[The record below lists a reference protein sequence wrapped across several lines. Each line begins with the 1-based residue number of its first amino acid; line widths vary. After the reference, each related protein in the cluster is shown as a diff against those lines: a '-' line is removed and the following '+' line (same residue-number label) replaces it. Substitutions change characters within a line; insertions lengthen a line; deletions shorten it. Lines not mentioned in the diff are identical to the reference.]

1 MQKTDNQK
9 KTDNPLISK
18 LFIGLVLAIFAAETT
33 VMLAFHFFLETLRLS
48 PLVEGLADSLVLVIS
63 LIPVLYF
70 LFYRPLSSQIARH
83 KQDLAAIQGL
93 KTGYGVII
101 RTAMDGFWLID
112 IKGRILEVNDSY
124 CRLTGYSRQ
133 ELLAMSVFDLRA
145 QEKPEDTKRHI
156 QRIIESGGELF
167 ESKHRCKDG
176 RIVDLDVS
184 VNYLDVEGG
193 RLFAFLRDITGHKK
207 TQRELEEAN
216 AVNSSLIQA
225 IPFGIDIVDE
235 EGNILYLNPRL
246 ESVFGKEAIG
256 KKCWE
261 LYRDDKQQC
270 DDCPLRGGIVSGE
283 TAAIETSR
291 VFGGRSFQISHT
303 GMIYQG
309 KKAILEVFQ
318 DITERKNTAAM
329 LERLGTAV
337 RQTADIVTITD
348 RDGKIE
354 YVNPAFEAQTGYKAE
369 EAVGNTPRLLKSGQ
383 QGRDF
388 YEGLWKTILSGEVFR
403 GVLVNRTKAGRL
415 YYSEKTITPIK
426 DKQGNI
432 TGFVSTEKDITARK
446 TLEEE
451 LTRTNK
457 ELWEL
462 DRLKKEFLNMASHE
476 LRTPIAI
483 VKEGVTQLS
492 EGMAGAIDPKQ
503 KRLSEIS
510 LRNISRLVRV
520 VDNIFEVSEIEFE
533 KPAPKKEW
541 IDIAE
546 LAKSALTDF
555 LPLAKDKGLEIK
567 ENFPP
572 AKVMLSAEKTGIIK
586 VWSNLIS
593 NAVKSTERGHI
604 EIKIVENPDT
614 VECSVSDTGTGVA
627 PENLPKVF
635 DKFQQFNRGFGPGE
649 RGTGLGLAIAKGIVE
664 LHKGKIGAESR
675 LGEGSRFTFVL
686 PKN

>member
-1 MQKTDNQK
+1 M
-9 KTDNPLISK
+9 
-18 LFIGLVLAIFAAETT
+18 
-33 VMLAFHFFLETLRLS
+33 
-48 PLVEGLADSLVLVIS
+48 
-63 LIPVLYF
+63 
-70 LFYRPLSSQIARH
+70 
-83 KQDLAAIQGL
+83 
-93 KTGYGVII
+93 
-101 RTAMDGFWLID
+101 
-112 IKGRILEVNDSY
+112 
-124 CRLTGYSRQ
+124 
-133 ELLAMSVFDLRA
+133 
-145 QEKPEDTKRHI
+145 
-156 QRIIESGGELF
+156 
-167 ESKHRCKDG
+167 
-176 RIVDLDVS
+176 
-184 VNYLDVEGG
+184 
-193 RLFAFLRDITGHKK
+193 
-207 TQRELEEAN
+207 
-216 AVNSSLIQA
+216 
-225 IPFGIDIVDE
+225 
-235 EGNILYLNPRL
+235 
-246 ESVFGKEAIG
+246 
-256 KKCWE
+256 
-261 LYRDDKQQC
+261 
-270 DDCPLRGGIVSGE
+270 
-283 TAAIETSR
+283 
-291 VFGGRSFQISHT
+291 
-303 GMIYQG
+303 
-309 KKAILEVFQ
+309 
-318 DITERKNTAAM
+318 
-329 LERLGTAV
+329 
-337 RQTADIVTITD
+337 
-348 RDGKIE
+348 
-354 YVNPAFEAQTGYKAE
+354 NPAFEAQTGYKAE
-369 EAVGNTPRLLKSGQ
+369 EAVGKTPRLLKSGQ
-383 QGRDF
+383 HGRDF
-388 YEGLWKTILSGEVFR
+388 YAGLWKTILSGEVFR
-403 GVLVNRTKAGRL
+403 GVLVNRTKDGRL

-432 TGFVSTEKDITARK
+432 TGFVSTDKDITARK
-446 TLEEE
+446 SLEEE
-451 LTRTNK
+451 LTRTNND
-457 ELWEL
+457 LWEL

-541 IDIAE
+541 IDIRE

-593 NAVKSTERGHI
+593 NAVKFTERGHI